1 VIAYSP
7 LLSLEPYPELHLSD
21 MLAVTARRY
30 PDRVA
35 FSNPEG
41 ASYTF
46 AELWANSGR
55 LARLLQEKGVKK
67 GDTVGIYAPN
77 CIEYPLIMHGIMRAG
92 AIATTLNPLYRE
104 REVEHQLSDA
114 AAVAVFCPAANL
126 AVVEEAR
133 QHLPALMHVFEIES
147 LPALLKGVSS
157 EPAPVAINPKEDLAV
172 LPYSSGTTGLPK
184 GVMLSHFNLTSN
196 IRQLLATGM
205 ITSYS
210 KLLDF
215 LPFYHIYGM
224 IILMNGG
231 IAAGASQIVLSRFDP
246 EQAMSIIERERL
258 TNLYLVPPA
267 VLALANL
274 PAPERF
280 DTSCLQLVM
289 SGAAPLP
296 PEVGARASSVL
307 RCQVIQGYG
316 LTEASPLTN
325 VNPVN
330 RAKPLTVGP
339 PVPDTLEK
347 VVDLESGKELG
358 PGEVGELLVYGPQ
371 VMKGYWRRPDATAET
386 ITPDGWLRTGDIVS
400 MDEEGYVTI
409 LDRLKE
415 MIKYRGY
422 QVAPA
427 ELEGLLMEHPA
438 VADAAVIPK
447 PDTESGE
454 VPKAFVVLRQ
464 GMDASAEQIMRFI
477 EERVAPY
484 KKLRE
489 VEFVGSIPKTASGKI
504 LRRDLIAQERE
515 RLAKA

>member
-1 VIAYSP
+1 MIAYSP
-7 LLSLEPYPELHLSD
+7 WLSLEPYPEIPLYHYVEAS
-21 MLAVTARRY
+21 AKRY

-35 FSNPEG
+35 FANPEG
-41 ASYTF
+41 RSYSF
-46 AELWANSGR
+46 AKLWRDSGR
-55 LARLLQEKGVKK
+55 LARLLQDRGVRK
-67 GDTVGIYAPN
+67 GDTVGIFAPN
-77 CIEYPLIMHGIMRAG
+77 CIEYAVIMHGILRAG

-104 REVEHQLSDA
+104 REVEHQLADA
-114 AAVAVFCPAANL
+114 GSVAVFTLGAMGPLVDAA
-126 AVVEEAR
+126 R
-133 QHLPALMHVFEIES
+133 MQLPAIREVFLIDELDS
-147 LPALLKGVSS
+147 LLEGVSE
-157 EPAPVAINPKEDLAV
+157 EPEAVPLDPKNDLAV

-184 GVMLSHFNLTSN
+184 GVMLTHFNLTSN
-196 IRQLLATGM
+196 IRQLLATGA

-246 EQAMSIIERERL
+246 EQAMALVDEHRL
-258 TNLYLVPPA
+258 TNLYVVPPA
-267 VLALANL
+267 ALAISNIQH
-274 PAPERF
+274 PGRF
-280 DTSCLQLVM
+280 DTSSLRFIM

-296 PEVGARASSVL
+296 PEVGTRASKVL
-307 RCQVIQGYG
+307 GTQMIQGYG

-325 VNPVN
+325 VNPID

-339 PVPDTLEK
+339 PVSDTLEK
-347 VVDLESGKELG
+347 VVDIETGAELG
-358 PGEVGELLVYGPQ
+358 VGEVGELLVHGPQ
-371 VMKGYWRRPDATAET
+371 VMKGYWGRPDATAET

-400 MDEEGYVTI
+400 IDEEGYVTI

-438 VADAAVIPK
+438 VLDCAVIPK
-447 PDTESGE
+447 ADPESGE
-454 VPKAFVVLRQ
+454 VPKAFVVLRP
-464 GMDASAEQIMRFI
+464 GMDATSQQLMAFI

-484 KKLRE
+484 KKVRE
-489 VEFVGSIPKTASGKI
+489 VEFIQAIPKTASGKI
-504 LRRDLIAQERE
+504 LRRDLIEQERA
-515 RLAKA
+515 RT